1 VALALAAGGFLVPAH
16 AATPGC
22 QLAGPVELA
31 VTPQQPPALSAS
43 GLRFAPAPAGQLP
56 RLPQGTYLL
65 RFALANAGPEPSNC
79 VVIPPADAPLA
90 ELAPWGDD
98 RPGARSGWLLPLG
111 ERTLRQ
117 AELALPVIAPAGES
131 RWLLRVVVPEGALQ
145 TPSSWQLRA
154 APMGEFLQGKTRAA
168 HLHGIYGGILL
179 AVVLYNLFLF
189 FSLGERLYLRYVLY
203 AACCGALWLVRAGMG
218 LEFFWPSWP
227 RWDAQAT
234 FFFIG
239 ATLIAGNAFA
249 SEFLGLAAALPRA
262 HRALLAI
269 SASVAL
275 CMVGGAL
282 QLFPLVEV
290 PLALLSLGACAVFLW
305 AGSARWRAGSRLGGY
320 FLLATLPPIFG
331 IALYVLAFLGVLP
344 RTPLTVHAA
353 QVGSGAEMVLLAFA
367 LGYRMRQL
375 QRAQQAAEQG
385 FVARLQAAVAAR
397 TRGLQEALERAQ
409 AARRAAEHARA
420 DLAAINVTLEQLSF
434 TDSLTGL
441 ANRRRLDEALDEEW
455 RRAYRSGTT
464 LALVLLDLDHF
475 KAYNDALGH
484 RAGDEILRRFATTLQ
499 GHCRR
504 PGDLAARYGGEE
516 FALVLP
522 GLDAQSVRTLAEML
536 LEVVAAAAWPHP
548 ASPVAAVV
556 TVSAGVAVG
565 KPLEGLTVAEL
576 VQQADEA
583 LYIAKSR
590 GRNRVHLRP
599 VSGTFPRL
607 ASS

>member
-1 VALALAAGGFLVPAH
+1 MSRTPTALAVALALAAGGFLVPAH
-16 AATPGC
+16 ATTPGC
-22 QLAGPVELA
+22 QLLGPVELA

-43 GLRFAPAPAGQLP
+43 ELRFAPAPAGQLP

-79 VVIPPADAPLA
+79 VVFPPAAAPLA

-98 RPGARSGWLLPLG
+98 RPVARSGWLLPLG

-145 TPSSWQLRA
+145 TPSSWQLRT

-168 HLHGIYGGILL
+168 HLHAIYGGILL

-203 AACCGALWLVRAGMG
+203 AACCGALWLVRAGMR

-269 SASVAL
+269 SASVVL

-290 PLALLSLGACAVFLW
+290 PLALLSLGACAVFFW
-305 AGSARWRAGSRLGGY
+305 AGSAQWRAGSRLGGY

-331 IALYVLAFLGVLP
+331 IVLYVLAFLGVLP

-375 QRAQQAAEQG
+375 Q
-385 FVARLQAAVAAR
+385 
-397 TRGLQEALERAQ
+397 
-409 AARRAAEHARA
+409 
-420 DLAAINVTLEQLSF
+420 QLSF

-464 LALVLLDLDHF
+464 LALVFLDLDHF

-522 GLDAQSVRTLAEML
+522 GLDAQSVRTLAEKL
-536 LEVVAAAAWPHP
+536 LEEVAAAAWPHP